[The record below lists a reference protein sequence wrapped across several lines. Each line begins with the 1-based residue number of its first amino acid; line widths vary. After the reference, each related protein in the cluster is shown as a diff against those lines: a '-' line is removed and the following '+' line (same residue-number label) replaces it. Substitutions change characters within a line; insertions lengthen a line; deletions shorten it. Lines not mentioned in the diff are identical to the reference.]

1 MTTESAFNQSMTLH
15 EWALLAVLSVLWGGS
30 FFFVGV
36 AVKEL
41 PPLTIVVLRVALA
54 AIVLCVVAR
63 MMRTPIPRTGRDWRA
78 FLAMGLL
85 NNVLPF
91 VLIVW
96 AQTRVASGVASI
108 LNATT
113 PLFTVVVA
121 HCLTSDEKLTIGRV
135 IGVVVGFGG
144 VAIMV
149 GGVAIESLDVDVFAQ
164 VGILLA
170 AMSYACAAVF
180 GRRFRAMG
188 VPPLVTATGQL
199 LASSIILIPAEFIID
214 RPWTYACPSTEA
226 VLAVA
231 GLAILST
238 VLAYIVYFRI
248 LATAGAANLSL
259 VTFLIPVTAILL
271 GLCVLHESLQPKHV
285 LGLVLIGI
293 GLACVDGRLLRIAP
307 WAVVGRARK

>member
-1 MTTESAFNQSMTLH
+1 MTTGSAFNQSMTLR
-15 EWALLAVLSVLWGGS
+15 EWALLGALSVLWGGS

-54 AIVLCVVAR
+54 AVVLSVVAR
-63 MMRTPIPRTGRDWRA
+63 IICAPIPRTSRAWRA

-96 AQTRVASGVASI
+96 AQTRVASSVASI

-121 HCLTSDEKLTIGRV
+121 HCLTSDEKLTIGRA

-144 VAIMV
+144 VAVMV
-149 GGVAIESLDVDVFAQ
+149 GGVAIESRDVNVFAQ

-188 VPPLVTATGQL
+188 VPPLASAAGQL
-199 LASSIILIPAEFIID
+199 LASSIILIPVEFIID
-214 RPWTYACPSTEA
+214 GPWTHAWPSTEA
-226 VLAVA
+226 ALAVA

-238 VLAYIVYFRI
+238 ALAYIVYFRV

-271 GLCVLHESLQPKHV
+271 GLCVLHESLEPKHIF
-285 LGLVLIGI
+285 GLVLIGI

-307 WAVVGRARK
+307 WAVVGSARK